1 MNTWNRLL
9 IALDQALG
17 FPNKEESRISNKVQ
31 GFDQKT
37 NEHVFQLEYRV
48 RVKGGAGPQAQAQ
61 PAPNLTKDQTDSV
74 LRTLLAMNENP

>member
-1 MNTWNRLL
+1 MNAWNKLL

-17 FPNKEESRISNKVQ
+17 FPNKVESRISKKVE
-31 GFDQKT
+31 GFDRKT

-48 RVKGGAGPQAQAQ
+48 RVNRGAAQQAPAK
-61 PAPNLTKDQTDSV
+61 PAPNLTKDQTSNV